1 MAVRAQRS
9 ALQGCALIVVVLL
22 ASCASM
28 STALSIVLDA
38 SGEPEWN
45 LPANGSDSWTYANQ
59 SNVYGGDYGL
69 PTVHKVAGVHTQEA
83 CQAACEKETAC
94 HSYTYTPGPEP
105 GKPSRACKFMHDC
118 YLRTDSVWKLRETAN
133 CAGLSGFK
141 GTPPGPSPLPP
152 SPPAPPPPRDALNV
166 LFVIFE

>member
-1 MAVRAQRS
+1 MAVRAQRF

-59 SNVYGGDYGL
+59 SNVYGGSYGL
-69 PTVHKVAGVHTQEA
+69 PTVHKAAGIHTEEA
-83 CQAACEKETAC
+83 CQAACDGDAAHEVDVRELWQ
-94 HSYTYTPGPEP
+94 PELGVP
-105 GKPSRACKFMHDC
+105 RC
-118 YLRTDSVWKLRETAN
+118 LQ
-133 CAGLSGFK
+133 
-141 GTPPGPSPLPP
+141 PLP
-152 SPPAPPPPRDALNV
+152 ADA
-166 LFVIFE
+166 